1 MRRDVFLSVG
11 ATYTSEQEEF
21 VQGLETLLRDLGLNP
36 RCLGRTEWSD
46 EQPLLAI
53 RRMMEDCHGV
63 VVLAFERTRI
73 EAGREKPGSA
83 NETVLS
89 RCSLPTVWN
98 QIEASMAYAL
108 DKPLLVLCAKD
119 LRVEGL
125 LEGRYDWYVQ
135 RIDMELEAT
144 NTREFRG
151 VLEAWKTRLG
161 ANATGRRLQALDPG
175 KLSLAELL
183 GALRPGQAR
192 IAAAAVFAVVAGI
205 SAGSFWLGQHL
216 SLQDDNRG
224 STEPLETA
232 RPARESAGGGRLPA
246 LPDRSRSPLDT
257 FGCAARRERSCFDFE
272 LDPDGG
278 DDSLSRCRGMLT
290 SYPLSRTPTAPVR
303 PA

>member
-1 MRRDVFLSVG
+1 MCRSELPPNLRRGGVGEHPGRKARSVTDTKVCTQDYRIGASLERRRGGSRPVGLVAILGRMRRDVFLSVG
-11 ATYTSEQEEF
+11 ATYTSQQEEF
-21 VQGLETLLRDLGLNP
+21 VQGLESLLRDLGLNP

-53 RRMMEDCHGV
+53 RRMMENCHGV

-83 NETVLS
+83 NETVLG

-108 DKPLLVLCAKD
+108 DKPLLVLCAKG

-151 VLEAWKTRLG
+151 VLEAWKSRLG

-183 GALRPGQAR
+183 GTLRPGQAR

-216 SLQDDNRG
+216 SLQGDA
-224 STEPLETA
+224 TEA
-232 RPARESAGGGRLPA
+232 RQ
-246 LPDRSRSPLDT
+246 
-257 FGCAARRERSCFDFE
+257 
-272 LDPDGG
+272 DP
-278 DDSLSRCRGMLT
+278 
-290 SYPLSRTPTAPVR
+290 
-303 PA
+303 